1 MDAICAGLR
10 ELMKNNRQGV
20 LAEAVRS
27 GTIKVGDC
35 IQVDGR

>member
-1 MDAICAGLR
+1 MDGVCAGLR

-20 LAEAVRS
+20 LAEVVRS
-27 GTIKVGDC
+27 GSIRVGDC